1 MKALV
6 VGGSGLIGS
15 KVCKFLRDA
24 GHEVIAASRRSGI
37 DTVTG
42 EGLAANLDGV
52 DVVVDVPNSPSFEE
66 SAVLDFFT
74 KSSTNIAREAKSAGV
89 KHWVAL
95 SVVGIDRLP
104 SNSYFRAKLAQE
116 DIVKASGVP
125 FTILRATQF
134 LEFLDAIAYTSTQGD
149 IVTVSTAYL
158 QPIAAEDVAKFVA
171 EAALSKPQNQTTDVA
186 GPKAFR
192 TVEIMTSYLN
202 AKGDEKKVVG
212 DPEASYFGSRLD
224 PNSLVPVGTET
235 KLGSITYEAWLAAQ
249 AKSS

>member
-15 KVCKFLRDA
+15 KVCKILEDA
-24 GHEVIAASRRSGI
+24 GHEVIAASRRTGI

-42 EGLAANLDGV
+42 EGLAANLKGV

-104 SNSYFRAKLAQE
+104 TNSYFRAKLAQE
-116 DIVKASGVP
+116 EIIKTAGIP
-125 FTILRATQF
+125 FTIVRATQF
-134 LEFLDAIAYTSTQGD
+134 LELLDAIAYTSTKDGV
-149 IVTVSTAYL
+149 VTVSTAYL
-158 QPIAAEDVAKFVA
+158 QPIAADDVAKFVA
-171 EAALSKPQNQTTDVA
+171 EAAMSTSQNQTTDVA
-186 GPKAFR
+186 GPEAFR
-192 TVEIMTSYLN
+192 TVDIVTSYLK
-202 AKGDEKKVVG
+202 AKGNDSKVVG
-212 DPEASYFGSRLD
+212 EPDASYFGSRLE
-224 PNSLVPVGTET
+224 PNSLVPVGTEP
-235 KLGSITYEAWLAAQ
+235 KLGSITYEAWLASQ
-249 AKSS
+249 A